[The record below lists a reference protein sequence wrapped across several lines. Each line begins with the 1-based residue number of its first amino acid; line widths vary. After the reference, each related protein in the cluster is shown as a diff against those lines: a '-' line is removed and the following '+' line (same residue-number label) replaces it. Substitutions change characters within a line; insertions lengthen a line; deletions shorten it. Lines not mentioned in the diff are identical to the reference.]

1 MIIFNGFY
9 RIKFVM
15 KLDTIDRKLLELLQ
29 ANSKRTTKEYAL
41 QLDLS
46 TTAIYERIKRL
57 ERTGAINNYVA
68 LVDKA
73 IVDRNF
79 TVFCHVKLVQH
90 IKDNIAQFEA
100 QVLRLEE
107 VVECHHLSGDYD
119 YLLKIHVQDME
130 AYRNF
135 MVNKLTSMNH
145 IGSTQSSFTIKEVK
159 HSTAIPL

>member
-1 MIIFNGFY
+1 
-9 RIKFVM
+9 M
-15 KLDTIDRKLLELLQ
+15 KLDQIDNSLLELLQ
-29 ANSKRTTKEYAL
+29 ADSKKTTKEYAL
-41 QLDLS
+41 KLGLS

-57 ERTGAINNYVA
+57 ERVGAIRSYVA

-79 TVFCHVKLVQH
+79 TVFCHIKLVQH
-90 IKDNIAQFEA
+90 VKDNIAQFEA
-100 QVLRLEE
+100 QVLRLQE

-119 YLLKIHVQDME
+119 YLLKIHVQDMD

-135 MVNKLTSMNH
+135 MVNKLTTMNH

>member
-1 MIIFNGFY
+1 
-9 RIKFVM
+9 M
-15 KLDTIDRKLLELLQ
+15 KLDKIDNSLLGLLQ
-29 ANSKRTTKEYAL
+29 EDSKKTTKEYAL
-41 QLDLS
+41 KLGLS

-57 ERTGAINNYVA
+57 ERAGAIRSYVA

-79 TVFCHVKLVQH
+79 TVFCHVQLVQH
-90 IKDNIAQFEA
+90 VKGNIAQFEA
-100 QVLRLEE
+100 QVMRLQE

-119 YLLKIHVQDME
+119 YLLKIHVKDMD
-130 AYRNF
+130 AYRHF
-135 MVNKLTSMNH
+135 MVNKLTAMNH

>member
-1 MIIFNGFY
+1 MI
-9 RIKFVM
+9 
-15 KLDTIDRKLLELLQ
+15 KLDETDRRLLELLQ
-29 ANSKRTTKEYAL
+29 TDSKKTTKEYAL
-41 QLDLS
+41 RLGLS
-46 TTAIYERIKRL
+46 TTAIYERIKRM
-57 ERTGAINNYVA
+57 ERTGAIRNYVA
-68 LVDKA
+68 LVDKT

-90 IKDNIAQFEA
+90 VKDNIAQFEA

-119 YLLKIHVQDME
+119 YLLKIHVRDMD

-135 MVNKLTSMNH
+135 MVNKLTAMNH

>member
-1 MIIFNGFY
+1 
-9 RIKFVM
+9 M
-15 KLDTIDRKLLELLQ
+15 KLDTIDLRLLEYLQ
-29 ANSKRTTKEYAL
+29 ADSKRTTKEYA
-41 QLDLS
+41 QKLDLS
-46 TTAIYERIKRL
+46 TTAVYERIKRL
-57 ERTGAINNYVA
+57 ERIGAINKYVA

-79 TVFCHVKLVQH
+79 TVFCHVKLIQH
-90 IKDNIAQFEA
+90 IKENIAQFEA
-100 QVLRLEE
+100 QVERLNE

-119 YLLKIHVQDME
+119 YLLKIHVRDMD

-135 MVNKLTSMNH
+135 MVNKLTAMNH

>member
-1 MIIFNGFY
+1 
-9 RIKFVM
+9 M
-15 KLDTIDRKLLELLQ
+15 KLDETDINLLHLLQ
-29 ANSKRTTKEYAL
+29 SDSKKTTKEYAL
-41 QLDLS
+41 KLGLS
-46 TTAIYERIKRL
+46 TTAIYERIRRL
-57 ERTGAINNYVA
+57 ERLGAIRKYVA
-68 LVDKA
+68 LIDKG

-90 IKDNIAQFEA
+90 VKDNIAQFEA
-100 QVLRLEE
+100 QVLKLRE

-119 YLLKIHVQDME
+119 YLLKIHVQNME

-135 MVNKLTSMNH
+135 MVNKLTAMSH

>member
-1 MIIFNGFY
+1 
-9 RIKFVM
+9 M
-15 KLDTIDRKLLELLQ
+15 KLDKIDNSLLGLLQ
-29 ANSKRTTKEYAL
+29 EDSKKTTKEYAL
-41 QLDLS
+41 KLGLS

-57 ERTGAINNYVA
+57 ERAGAIRSYVA

-90 IKDNIAQFEA
+90 VKGNIAQFEA
-100 QVLRLEE
+100 QVMRLQE

-119 YLLKIHVQDME
+119 YLLKIHVKDMD
-130 AYRNF
+130 AYRHF
-135 MVNKLTSMNH
+135 MVNKLTAMNH